1 MIWIQNV
8 TISLHV
14 YFSTGGLN
22 RHIHT
27 YIFTAIRSFFFNNKV
42 LFWDF
47 SRMILICSLQFF
59 FHVYD
64 RWRNNVGVR
73 VLRVL
78 FLWKYIRI
86 FLPSVSHV
94 TPTPFTSLTACSKDF
109 HYLMAQFW
117 EIFLFFGR
125 TLLPGLSLAPQWFH
139 STFPHPFSS
148 FLFPQNHSI
157 TLIILP
163 ALFCATWN
171 LS

>member
-1 MIWIQNV
+1 MGQDQETHVKSAHVIWIQTV

-14 YFSTGGLN
+14 YFSTWAGGLN
-22 RHIHT
+22 RHIYTH
-27 YIFTAIRSFFFNNKV
+27 IFKAISFFFSNKV

-94 TPTPFTSLTACSKDF
+94 RPTPFTSLTACSKEFDYLTYSSVLRGFPLLWQDF
-109 HYLMAQFW
+109 AAWPF
-117 EIFLFFGR
+117 
-125 TLLPGLSLAPQWFH
+125 PC
-139 STFPHPFSS
+139 STV
-148 FLFPQNHSI
+148 
-157 TLIILP
+157 IL
-163 ALFCATWN
+163 
-171 LS
+171 